1 MTDELRFCPKCKL
14 VYRPDDNVYDRPEE
28 FCPRCG
34 YDLSKAN
41 DWKENNPP
49 IAERTW
55 YL

>member
-1 MTDELRFCPKCKL
+1 MADTIRFCPKCKL
-14 VYRPDDNVYDRPEE
+14 AYRPDDRTHDRPEE

-34 YDLSKAN
+34 YDLSKDA
-41 DWKENNPP
+41 DWKKENPP